1 VPSRQDQLHSYQYS
15 LQRVVAA
22 LVTHDPDPSKS
33 PLRRAGTTA
42 LVSLLIASLAV
53 LGATIYGVLTGH
65 SNVEPTDTGVV
76 FQEKGSGARYV
87 YLESDAKLHPVL
99 NFTSGLLLASS
110 DEPKLKSIAADKL
123 AKVPLGAPL
132 GIPDAPDSLPSSDEL
147 LTERWSVC
155 TDNKG
160 EQGEAR
166 STLLIGD
173 KLRDGTIAAGVN
185 EALLVKDE
193 FETDLVY
200 ENRRF
205 VIPDER
211 LLATARAF
219 GWASQDP
226 WQVSTAWLNAIPR
239 GGDLVAPSIK
249 NVGDDSRVG
258 DLLVGQLV
266 TGQSKEVSIILSDG
280 AAVLTPLQTI
290 LMQVAGRGTPE
301 DIGGDYLTMPTSKT
315 RLNDPKDPGALPASV
330 PKLHDGTPGVACMTL
345 PTTTADNKPVG
356 DGLRIDPSLP
366 TSEAVDTAG
375 AEPNRMLADF
385 WHITRGH
392 GVVAEVAASPDA
404 PAGTGTIIVVT
415 DTGRTYSL
423 ANRALLKKLG
433 YGGDVAVQRIPSALI
448 SLLPPGPALD
458 PARARA
464 SDAKSAS
471 PTRGQ

>member
-1 VPSRQDQLHSYQYS
+1 
-15 LQRVVAA
+15 VAA

-65 SNVEPTDTGVV
+65 SNVEPTDAGVV

-87 YLESDAKLHPVL
+87 YLEADAKLHPVL
-99 NFTSGLLLASS
+99 NYTSGLLLAGG
-110 DEPKLKSIAADKL
+110 DQPKLKSIAADKL

-132 GIPDAPDSLPSSDEL
+132 GIPGAPDSLPSAGEL

-173 KLRDGTIAAGVN
+173 KLKDGTVAAGDN
-185 EALLVKDE
+185 EALLVRDE

-205 VIPDER
+205 VIPAAR
-211 LLATARAF
+211 LLATTRAF

-239 GGDLVAPSIK
+239 GGDLVAPAIR
-249 NVGDDSRVG
+249 NVGGDSPVG
-258 DLLVGQLV
+258 DLEVGQLV

-290 LMQVAGRGTPE
+290 LMQVAGRGSPK
-301 DIGGDYLTMPTSKT
+301 DIGGAYLTMPTSKT
-315 RLNDPKDPGALPASV
+315 KLNDPKDPGALPASV

-345 PTTTADNKPVG
+345 PTTVGAKPVG
-356 DGLRIDPSLP
+356 DGLRIDPTLP
-366 TSEAVDTAG
+366 VGEAVDPSG

-385 WHITRGH
+385 WHLTRGK
-392 GVVAEVAASPDA
+392 GVIAEVVASPDA
-404 PAGTGTIIVVT
+404 PAGTGTVLVVT
-415 DTGRTYSL
+415 DTGRAFPL
-423 ANRALLKKLG
+423 ANRGLLRKLG
-433 YGGDVAVQRIPSALI
+433 YGGDVPVQRVPSALI

-458 PARARA
+458 PARARE
-464 SDAKSAS
+464 SDVKTTS
-471 PTRGQ
+471 PARGQ

>member
-1 VPSRQDQLHSYQYS
+1 MPSRQDQLHSYQYS

-65 SNVEPTDTGVV
+65 SNVEPTDTSVV
-76 FQEKGSGARYV
+76 FQEKGSGARFV

-110 DEPKLKSIAADKL
+110 DEPQLKSIAADRL
-123 AKVPLGAPL
+123 AKVPLGPPL
-132 GIPDAPDSLPSSDEL
+132 GIPDAPDSLPLPGSL
-147 LTERWSVC
+147 ITERWSIC

-173 KLRDGTIAAGVN
+173 KLKDGTVAQNGN
-185 EALLVKDE
+185 EALLVQDK

-200 ENRRF
+200 ANRRF

-211 LLATARAF
+211 LLATTRAF

-239 GGDLVAPSIK
+239 GGDLVAPAIR
-249 NVGDDSRVG
+249 NVGDDSPVG
-258 DLLVGQLV
+258 NLEVGQLV

-290 LMQVAGRGTPE
+290 LMQVAGRGSPR

-315 RLNDPKDPGALPASV
+315 KFNDTRDPGALPATV
-330 PKLHDGTPGVACMTL
+330 PALHPGNPGVACMTL
-345 PTTTADNKPVG
+345 PTTTADNKPIG
-356 DGLRIDPSLP
+356 DGLRIDPTLP
-366 TSEAVDTAG
+366 SSEAVDTAG
-375 AEPNRMLADF
+375 AQPNRMLADF
-385 WHITRGH
+385 WHLTRGR
-392 GVVAEVAASPDA
+392 GVVAEVTATPEA

-415 DTGRTYSL
+415 DTGRAYPL
-423 ANRALLKKLG
+423 AGRSLLKKLG
-433 YGGDVAVQRIPSALI
+433 YDSDVAVQRVPSALI

-458 PARARA
+458 PARARE
-464 SDAKSAS
+464 SDVKTTS